1 MFSSWAKGEE
11 TIQARFLLEY
21 LRDDFRHFV
30 VRNMENITIKVDSE
44 TAQAY
49 RNSDP
54 EKKRKMQMLLNV
66 MLQKT
71 VNQKPL
77 LEIMQEASDEATA
90 NGMTPEIL
98 EAILSDE

>member
-1 MFSSWAKGEE
+1 
-11 TIQARFLLEY
+11 
-21 LRDDFRHFV
+21 
-30 VRNMENITIKVDSE
+30 MENITIQVDSE

-49 RNSDP
+49 RNADP
-54 EKKRKMQMLLNV
+54 EKKRKIQMLLNV

-71 VNQKPL
+71 VKQKPL
-77 LEIMQEASDEATA
+77 LEIMQEASDEAMA